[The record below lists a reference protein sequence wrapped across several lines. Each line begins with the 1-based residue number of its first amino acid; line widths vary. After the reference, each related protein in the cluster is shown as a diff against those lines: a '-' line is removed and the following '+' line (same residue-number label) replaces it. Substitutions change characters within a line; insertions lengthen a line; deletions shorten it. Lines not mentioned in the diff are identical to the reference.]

1 MSFPVIGRRGAIQR
15 LGGALAV
22 APAILRG
29 RFALFAQSPAEELI
43 EAGHWKRA
51 RAMVEARMREA
62 PNDPLAIYLMSQ
74 IRRRQYAA
82 QAS

>member
-1 MSFPVIGRRGAIQR
+1 MKSALLWLLATAA
-15 LGGALAV
+15 LG
-22 APAILRG
+22 
-29 RFALFAQSPAEELI
+29 AQSPAEELI

-82 QAS
+82 LSSVVSAK

>member
-1 MSFPVIGRRGAIQR
+1 MARGQMMKSALLWLLATAA
-15 LGGALAV
+15 LG
-22 APAILRG
+22 
-29 RFALFAQSPAEELI
+29 AQSPAEELI